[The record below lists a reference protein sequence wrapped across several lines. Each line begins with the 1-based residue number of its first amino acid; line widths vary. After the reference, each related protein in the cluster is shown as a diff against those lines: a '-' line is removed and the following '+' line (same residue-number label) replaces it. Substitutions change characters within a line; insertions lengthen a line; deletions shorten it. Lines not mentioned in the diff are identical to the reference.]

1 VVSLQQDSRIRLET
15 SISTPSPFQL
25 LVAGVRPGGE
35 ADREDT
41 AAALLSEATEWDRLL
56 NLAAHH
62 RVRGPL
68 CRGLAALPQG
78 RLPSNVQEFL
88 QSTARATTIRNKF
101 LIGEMDRVQSLL
113 VEGEVQS
120 IVFKGPVLAYTVYQ
134 DGRYRWTQ
142 DIDLM
147 VRPDAFSR
155 ATRLLTRDKYRSFS
169 DVETSTLDRFEAYL
183 KQQTTLVR
191 GSTFAIDLHA
201 SLTPIVNASGAEFD
215 DLWDRSVQQA
225 VEGACVRALH
235 PRDRLLMLCQQ
246 AIKNRWNRLKY
257 TCDIAE
263 CLWATDNLDWRAL
276 WHEARRTSQARLLLT
291 NLLIAREIFQ
301 TPLPD
306 FLRAEIEQDRHVQKI
321 GIWGVNK
328 LQSGLD
334 SVGVRFSER
343 AWLYWTIQ
351 DSVSHSVHYAGY
363 SLVRNLWE
371 QLQNARSAVQDFWT

>member
-1 VVSLQQDSRIRLET
+1 MVSPQKNGHIRLKT
-15 SISTPSPFQL
+15 STSSPSSVQL
-25 LVAGVRPGGE
+25 LVACVRPGAE
-35 ADREDT
+35 SEREDAV
-41 AAALLSEATEWDRLL
+41 AAQLSEATDWDRLL
-56 NLAAHH
+56 QLAAHH
-62 RVRGPL
+62 RVRGPF
-68 CRGLAALPQG
+68 CRGLRALPPD
-78 RLPSNVQEFL
+78 RVPPNVQEFRR
-88 QSTARATTIRNKF
+88 STARAAMLRNKF
-101 LIGEMDRVQSLL
+101 LVGEMGRVQSLL
-113 VEGEVQS
+113 ADERIRS
-120 IVFKGPVLAYTVYQ
+120 IAFKGPVLAYTVYR
-134 DGRYRWTQ
+134 DGRYRWTR

-306 FLRAEIEQDRHVQKI
+306 FLRTEIEQDRHVQKI